1 MAMNP
6 PPPPPGPGAPPPP
19 PPGGQPPPPS
29 GAPYG
34 AQPGPP
40 VATAPYPSYA
50 ATPPEGERA
59 GFGLR
64 LGAFLLDS
72 LLYGL
77 LSLAFVVPGV
87 VMIVASFRDCE
98 TVDRID
104 GTTDI
109 VCPDGSPEGG
119 LIAGGIGVM
128 LLGVLFVAFLY
139 VRAMGK
145 TGQPW
150 GARIIG
156 VKVVRQGTGAP
167 IGFGAALGR
176 SLFANIFSSAILYLS
191 YLWMLWDDQQQTWHD
206 KVVSSV
212 VVKA

>member
-1 MAMNP
+1 
-6 PPPPPGPGAPPPP
+6 
-19 PPGGQPPPPS
+19 
-29 GAPYG
+29 
-34 AQPGPP
+34 
-40 VATAPYPSYA
+40 VATAPYPGYA
-50 ATPPEGERA
+50 AVPPEGEHA
-59 GFGLR
+59 SFGLR

-77 LSLAFVVPGV
+77 LSLVFIVPGV
-87 VMIVASFRDCE
+87 VMIIASFRDCE
-98 TVDRID
+98 TVDRFD

-109 VCPDGSPEGG
+109 VCPDGAPEAG

-139 VRAMGK
+139 VRAMGR

-150 GARIIG
+150 GARIVG
-156 VKVVRQGTGAP
+156 VKVVKQGTGAT

-176 SLFANIFSSAILYLS
+176 SLFANIFSSAVFYLG

-212 VVKA
+212 VVKV